1 MDYKDYYK
9 ILGVEKTAHEKE
21 IKQAYRKL
29 AMKHHPD
36 RNPGDKQAEE
46 KIKEINE
53 AYQVLSDPEKRQRYD
68 QLGDSYARYAQHGG
82 VPGGFNW
89 EDWYSQGPVGGN
101 ARVEVGDLED
111 FLGGASFSDFF
122 RRIFGGMP
130 DRYPSQGRSSYG
142 SPPEQ
147 KPSFEQAV
155 EITLLEAY
163 QGSTRRL
170 EVDGRRLDIKIPPG
184 AKTGTKVRVADAIT
198 SSQGRKGDL
207 FLVIKVIDDPR
218 FERKG
223 DDLYTDVSVG
233 LYTAVLGG
241 ETTVQT
247 MSGNVVLTIPAG
259 TQPSQTFRLAG
270 QGTPQLRKPEQHGD
284 LYVRVKVAI
293 PRNLTPQQKELFQK
307 LEKSS

>member
-1 MDYKDYYK
+1 
-9 ILGVEKTAHEKE
+9 
-21 IKQAYRKL
+21 
-29 AMKHHPD
+29 MKHHPD

-207 FLVIKVIDDPR
+207 LLVIKVIDDPR

>member
-9 ILGVEKTAHEKE
+9 ILGVEKTAPEKE
-21 IKQAYRKL
+21 IKQSYRKL
-29 AMKHHPD
+29 AMKYHPD

-46 KIKEINE
+46 KFKEINE
-53 AYQVLSDPEKRQRYD
+53 AYQVLSDPEKRQHYD
-68 QLGDSYARYAQHGG
+68 QLGDSYARYKQHGG

-89 EDWYSQGPVGGN
+89 EDWYSPGSAGGN
-101 ARVEVGDLED
+101 ARVEVDGLED
-111 FLGGASFSDFF
+111 FLGGTGFSDFF
-122 RRIFGGMP
+122 RRIFGGTP
-130 DRYPSQGRSSYG
+130 DMYSPQGRGNYG
-142 SPPEQ
+142 TAREQ
-147 KPSFEQAV
+147 KPSFEQEV

-170 EVDGRRLDIKIPPG
+170 EVDDRRLDIKIPPG

-207 FLVIKVIDDPR
+207 FLVIKVIGDPH

-223 DDLYTDVSVG
+223 DDLYTDVNVG

-241 ETTVQT
+241 EATVQT

-270 QGTPQLRKPEQHGD
+270 RGMPQLRKPEQHGD
-284 LYVRVKVAI
+284 LFVRAKVII